1 MNVQVGQLSTATWRL
16 LMAEPLAQDGAS
28 NMAIDEAILV
38 GVGDGQSPPTLRFYA
53 WSPPCVSLGYS
64 QVMRE
69 VVDLDACR
77 RDGVTWVRRPTGGR
91 AILHTD
97 ELTYSVTLPAAEKR
111 ALGSVVES
119 YRRLSRGLLA
129 GFRRLGL
136 EVVQAEPMEAKPAD
150 LSAACF
156 DAPSH
161 YEITVRGKKLMGSAQ
176 VRRQDAVLQH
186 GALPLTGDVSR
197 LVDYLRLSDEAR
209 AALRVELRRRAI
221 TLAEAL
227 GEATPVNRA
236 AEALAHGFAEA
247 LDLRLEPGELSRR
260 EQALARQLREEKY
273 AADGW
278 NFVR

>member
-1 MNVQVGQLSTATWRL
+1 
-16 LMAEPLAQDGAS
+16 
-28 NMAIDEAILV
+28 
-38 GVGDGQSPPTLRFYA
+38 
-53 WSPPCVSLGYS
+53 
-64 QVMRE
+64 
-69 VVDLDACR
+69 
-77 RDGVTWVRRPTGGR
+77 
-91 AILHTD
+91 
-97 ELTYSVTLPAAEKR
+97 
-111 ALGSVVES
+111 
-119 YRRLSRGLLA
+119 
-129 GFRRLGL
+129 
-136 EVVQAEPMEAKPAD
+136 MEAKAAD

-221 TLAEAL
+221 TLVEAL
-227 GEATPVNRA
+227 GEAAPVNRVA
-236 AEALAHGFAEA
+236 DALARGFAEA
-247 LDLRLEPGELSRR
+247 LDLRLEPGELTRR
-260 EQALARQLREEKY
+260 EQALARQLKEAKY

>member
-1 MNVQVGQLSTATWRL
+1 MSVRGERFSAATWRL
-16 LMAEPLAQDGAS
+16 LLTEPLAQDGAS
-28 NMAIDEAILV
+28 NMALDEAILV
-38 GVGDGQSPPTLRFYA
+38 GVGEGLSPPTLRFYA
-53 WSPPCVSLGYS
+53 WAPPCVSIGYS

-77 RDGVTWVRRPTGGR
+77 RNGVTWVRRPTGGR
-91 AILHTD
+91 AILHTE

-111 ALGSVVES
+111 ALGGVVES

-129 GFRRLGL
+129 GFRCLGL
-136 EVVQAEPMEAKPAD
+136 EAAQAELVEEKTAD

-161 YEITVRGKKLMGSAQ
+161 YEITARGKKLMGSAQ
-176 VRRQDAVLQH
+176 VRREEAVLQH
-186 GALPLTGDVSR
+186 GALPLSGDVSR
-197 LVDYLRLSDEAR
+197 LVDYLQLSDEAR

-227 GEATPVNRA
+227 GRATPANRV
-236 AEALAHGFAEA
+236 AEALARGFAEA
-247 LDLRLEPGELSRR
+247 LDVRLEPGELSRR
-260 EQALARQLREEKY
+260 EQALARQLRAEKY